1 LGQALTLLFAVL
13 LLGGAPVADE
23 TGADDEPMV
32 PTETD
37 ASVVE
42 TESNASPTQGNGSLA
57 AGEADTAD
65 PNATATANASTSGEH
80 LSAEADAV
88 EGDVE
93 MKASPIEG
101 TVRVSDR
108 RVVEMTYTP
117 PSAEEAM
124 PEVPQTAPDDEN
136 VEETDAEAA
145 STEDEQAGSSEAV
158 WALAPAT
165 GLAAAAA
172 VTQTTPVG
180 RWLRRVLS
188 PAPLAP
194 LYSRISSDEVLD
206 HETREAI
213 YELLEREAGLSLEA
227 IADELDLARSTAR
240 HHVRKLEETGMIEH
254 ARIGRAR
261 VHHVVGERKRALHSH
276 LLANETRAEVF
287 EAIEDRPLT
296 ITEIAEAIDA
306 NPGSVHF
313 HLDKLAD
320 RNLVQTTD
328 EEGRRYLATDL
339 AAAPDAVVDP
349 A

>member
-80 LSAEADAV
+80 LSAEAGAV

-93 MKASPIEG
+93 VKASPIEG

-180 RWLRRVLS
+180 RGLRRVLS
-188 PAPLAP
+188 TAPLAP
-194 LYSRISSDEVLD
+194 RSRGSPA
-206 HETREAI
+206 TRCSTT
-213 YELLEREAGLSLEA
+213 RRGK
-227 IADELDLARSTAR
+227 RSTSCSR
-240 HHVRKLEETGMIEH
+240 GRLGSVSRRSRTSWIW
-254 ARIGRAR
+254 RAR
-261 VHHVVGERKRALHSH
+261 
-276 LLANETRAEVF
+276 
-287 EAIEDRPLT
+287 RP
-296 ITEIAEAIDA
+296 A
-306 NPGSVHF
+306 
-313 HLDKLAD
+313 
-320 RNLVQTTD
+320 TTSASS
-328 EEGRRYLATDL
+328 RR
-339 AAAPDAVVDP
+339 P